1 MVNVV
6 EISEFR
12 KKEYWLD
19 YYEKLVEEK
28 KRLEHPFRLFEI
40 LCLHNI

>member
-19 YYEKLVEEK
+19 YYEKPVEEK
-28 KRLEHPFRLFEI
+28 GTLGTSFSSVRVFMFT
-40 LCLHNI
+40 